1 MSQDL
6 KTLKTLEMPTADE
19 SPLDRAVHSAATD
32 TGTDPDDEQFARLG
46 REPLGRDL
54 LKNGFFSAVM
64 RSRWYPGVF
73 QIPVA
78 AVFGLV
84 AYQLLAGPPR
94 AHQNA
99 GTALMWVLWWPAL
112 PLVYVLFGRFW
123 CAVCPFAALS
133 DFVQKLVGVNRPVP
147 AFLKKY
153 GIWVIDATFLAITWA
168 DHVFGIVGS
177 PWGSGVLLL
186 LLTFSVIVSG
196 AFFQRRTF
204 CRYLCFLGGLSANY
218 ARTGMVALRANTD
231 ICSTCTAKA
240 ACFNGTDTV
249 AACPLFSFPRTM
261 EDSANCNLC
270 ANCIKACPND
280 AITLTVR
287 KPTKELWFLRNP
299 KIEESFL
306 AMAIMGIVII
316 QNVTMLTV
324 WDEMLAWV
332 NRATGITSYPVIF
345 TAVFA
350 VGVSIPV
357 ALLALAAK
365 VASLGNLEST
375 LKNFARF
382 GYALI
387 PLDVAA
393 HVAHNLF
400 HLLSEGKSVFYLVG
414 ALFGGQ
420 VTGSAALVGNG
431 TIQVLQFTLLALG
444 LAGSLYTARRIAHR
458 RYLTPTRRLSTLL
471 PVTALIGVLGTL
483 NVVLFLYPMAHRM

>member
-1 MSQDL
+1 MSQDVRSR
-6 KTLKTLEMPTADE
+6 TEGASRPGHAADT
-19 SPLDRAVHSAATD
+19 S
-32 TGTDPDDEQFARLG
+32 TDPDDERFDRLPG
-46 REPLGRDL
+46 EPLGRDL
-54 LKNGFFSAVM
+54 LKHRVVSAVM
-64 RSRWYPGVF
+64 RSRWYPGVI
-73 QIPVA
+73 QVPIA

-84 AYQLLAGPPR
+84 AYQLLAGPST
-94 AHQNA
+94 AHENA

-133 DFVQKLVGVNRPVP
+133 DLVQKLVGANRPVP

-177 PWGSGVLLL
+177 PWGSGILLL

-218 ARTGMVALRANTD
+218 ARTGMVTLRAKPD
-231 ICSTCTAKA
+231 VCATCTAKA
-240 ACFNGTDTV
+240 ACYNGTDKV
-249 AACPLFSFPRTM
+249 APCPLFTFARTL
-261 EDSANCNLC
+261 DSNANCNLC
-270 ANCIKACPND
+270 GNCIKACPND

-306 AMAIMGIVII
+306 AMAIMGIVLI
-316 QNVTMLTV
+316 QNVTMLGV
-324 WDEMLAWV
+324 WTDVLTWV
-332 NRATGITSYPVIF
+332 ERVSGITSYPVIF

-350 VGVSIPV
+350 VGVSVPV
-357 ALLALAAK
+357 ALLAVASK
-365 VASLGNLEST
+365 VAARKNLEGT
-375 LKNFARF
+375 LQNFARF

-400 HLLSEGKSVFYLVG
+400 HLLAEGKSVFYTVTS
-414 ALFGGQ
+414 LFGGQ
-420 VTGSAALVGNG
+420 TTGSAALVGNG
-431 TIQVLQFTLLALG
+431 TIQVLQFTLLAAG

-458 RYLTPTRRLSTLL
+458 RYLTPARRRSTLI
-471 PVTALIGVLGTL
+471 PFTVLIGVLGAI
-483 NVVLFLYPMAHRM
+483 NVVMFLFPMAHRM

>member
-1 MSQDL
+1 VSQDL
-6 KTLKTLEMPTADE
+6 QTRTRNT
-19 SPLDRAVHSAATD
+19 SGLDRAAD
-32 TGTDPDDEQFARLG
+32 IGTDPDNEQFEHLPG
-46 REPLGRDL
+46 EPLGRDL
-54 LKNGFFSAVM
+54 LKNRFVSAVM

-73 QIPVA
+73 QIPIA

-84 AYQLLAGPPR
+84 AYQLLVGPSK
-94 AHQNA
+94 AHENA

-112 PLVYVLFGRFW
+112 PLVYVLLGRFW

-153 GIWVIDATFLAITWA
+153 GIWIIDATFLAITWA

-177 PWGSGVLLL
+177 PWGSGILLL

-240 ACFNGTDTV
+240 ACYNGTDTV

-270 ANCIKACPND
+270 ANCIKSCPND

-316 QNVTMLTV
+316 QNVTMLPLWT
-324 WDEMLAWV
+324 DALDAV
-332 NRATGITSYPVIF
+332 NRVTGITSYPVIF

-357 ALLALAAK
+357 ALLALSAK
-365 VASLGNLEST
+365 VASLGNLET
-375 LKNFARF
+375 TFQNFARF

-400 HLLSEGKSVFYLVG
+400 HLLAEGGSVFSTVG

-420 VTGSAALVGNG
+420 ASGSPALVANG
-431 TIQVLQFTLLALG
+431 TIQVLQYILLALG
-444 LAGSLYTARRIAHR
+444 LAGSIYTARKIAQR
-458 RYLTPTRRLSTLL
+458 RYLTPRRRRSTLV
-471 PVTALIGVLGTL
+471 PFTVLIVVLGAL
-483 NVVLFLYPMAHRM
+483 NAVMFLSPMAHRM